1 MGKRARVLGEQTG
14 FIERERKFDG
24 ASYAKTLVFGWLGNP
39 EATLDELAQAAGV
52 VGVNISRQGLD
63 DRFSPKSAAL
73 MKAVLAETLKA
84 SVSGRKVPVKLLDQ
98 FKGVYLLDSSI
109 IQFPESLIHIWR
121 GSGGGR
127 PGQENAGVKL
137 SLRWEWQTG
146 KLEQVELQHAREH
159 DRQSKVSA
167 LDLPTGSLRIADLGY
182 FSLQDFETI
191 DQQGSYWLSRYKTN
205 TRVYRENGQPID
217 LATYLNAFP
226 ADQVQMT
233 VYLGKTHRVK
243 TRLVAYRLPDDLV
256 AQRREQ
262 LQKEAQ
268 REGKTLSRTRYLLAA
283 WAIVL
288 TNIPPRLATDDQL
301 FVLYRVRW
309 QIELLFKLW
318 KSTGLLDDWRTANP
332 WRILTEF
339 YAKLVAL
346 IIQHWLL
353 ITGTWHR
360 PERSLFQAVRVV
372 HRLAWALAF
381 LLSLPDLFTLF
392 LSLIVQ
398 VLGSG
403 CRISKQSKEP
413 PTFQLLIS

>member
-1 MGKRARVLGEQTG
+1 V
-14 FIERERKFDG
+14 
-24 ASYAKTLVFGWLGNP
+24 
-39 EATLDELAQAAGV
+39 
-52 VGVNISRQGLD
+52 
-63 DRFSPKSAAL
+63 
-73 MKAVLAETLKA
+73 
-84 SVSGRKVPVKLLDQ
+84 SV
-98 FKGVYLLDSSI
+98 
-109 IQFPESLIHIWR
+109 
-121 GSGGGR
+121 
-127 PGQENAGVKL
+127 
-137 SLRWEWQTG
+137 
-146 KLEQVELQHAREH
+146 
-159 DRQSKVSA
+159 
-167 LDLPTGSLRIADLGY
+167 LDLPSGSLRIADLGY

-191 DQQGSYWLSRYKTN
+191 DRQGSYWLSRYKTN
-205 TRVYRENGQPID
+205 TRVYRENGQPFD
-217 LATYLNAFP
+217 LATDLNALP
-226 ADQVQMT
+226 ADQVTMT
-233 VYLGKTHRVK
+233 VYLGKTLRVK

-262 LQKEAQ
+262 LQKDAQ
-268 REGKTLSRTRYLLAA
+268 REGKTLSLTRYLLAA

-381 LLSLPDLFTLF
+381 LLSVPDLFTLF
-392 LSLIVQ
+392 LSLIVHL
-398 VLGSG
+398 LGSG
-403 CRISKQSKEP
+403 CRISKQAKEP
-413 PTFQLLIS
+413 PTYQLLLS